1 MYTLLKTTTQG
12 RFTGTHSKN
21 TEASINVLIQLKSAG
36 LAEGTLRNISF
47 CLAKISSHVNLE
59 NPEEVKLFIA
69 NLKVANSYKQNL
81 CKAYNYYAKLR
92 QINWYRPHYKHERK
106 IPVIPTKENIMKVI
120 SASRKY
126 ATIFTVLM
134 ETGLM
139 PKELEQ
145 VTLKDIDFD
154 RRILSARGFKG
165 HASRNFRLTKK
176 TTAMLKA
183 YFDKYK
189 EFPESKWMGNLWRK
203 HRNTVAKKLQD
214 PSLKNIRL
222 YDLRHFYA
230 TMLYAKTRDIL
241 LVKQQMGHKKI
252 ETTLLYTQLLA
263 FNTEEEYTCKTATTV
278 KEATLLLENG
288 FQYVQDMDGIRI
300 YRKRK

>member
-1 MYTLLKTTTQG
+1 MLKFAEKQA
-12 RFTGTHSKN
+12 KPK
-21 TEASINVLIQLKSAG
+21 EAIVNVLIKLKGAG

-47 CLAKISSHVNLE
+47 CLAKISRHANLD

-81 CKAYNYYAKLR
+81 CKAYNYYAKLNG
-92 QINWYRPHYKHERK
+92 INWYRPHYKHERK
-106 IPVIPTKENIMKVI
+106 IPVIPTRENIMKVI

-145 VTLKDIDFD
+145 VTRRDIDFD
-154 RRILSARGFKG
+154 RRILSARGLKG
-165 HASRNFRLTKK
+165 HTSRNFKLSKK
-176 TTAMLKA
+176 ATAMLKA
-183 YFDKYK
+183 YFDKYGS
-189 EFPESKWMGNLWRK
+189 FPESKWMSNLWRK

-222 YDLRHFYA
+222 YDLRHFYG

-241 LVKQQMGHKKI
+241 YVKQQMGHKKI
-252 ETTLLYTQLLA
+252 ETTLLYVQLIA
-263 FNTEEEYTCKTATTV
+263 FDTEEDFTCKTATNA
-278 KEATLLLENG
+278 KEARELIEHG
-288 FQYVQDMDGIRI
+288 FKYVATTPQDFMLFK
-300 YRKRK
+300 KRK

>member
-1 MYTLLKTTTQG
+1 VHPLLKAKNQVLFAG
-12 RFTGTHSKN
+12 KHPDN
-21 TEASINVLIQLKSAG
+21 TEASINVLLKLKASG
-36 LAEGTLRNISF
+36 QEESTLRNIAY
-47 CLAKISSHVNLE
+47 CLAKISRHANLN
-59 NPEEVKLFIA
+59 NPQEVKLFIA

-81 CKAYNYYAKLR
+81 CKAYNYYAKLN
-92 QINWYRPHYKHERK
+92 QINWYMPHYKHERK
-106 IPVIPTKENIMKVI
+106 IPTVPTRENIMKVI

-145 VTLKDIDFD
+145 ITLKDIDFE
-154 RRILSARGFKG
+154 RRILSARGYKG
-165 HASRNFRLTKK
+165 HASRNFRLSKK
-176 TTAMLKA
+176 TTAMLKD
-183 YFDKYK
+183 YFNKYDKI
-189 EFPESKWMGNLWRK
+189 PESKWIGSLWRK

-230 TMLYAKTRDIL
+230 TMLYQKTRDIL
-241 LVKQQMGHKKI
+241 LVKQQMGHKKL
-252 ETTLLYTQLLA
+252 ETTLIYTQLLA
-263 FNTEEEYTCKTATTV
+263 FNQEEEYTIRTAQNV
-278 KEATLLLENG
+278 KEATELLEHG
-288 FQYVQDMDGIRI
+288 FQYVQEMDGMSL